1 MPMILALLGTGC
13 SGINAGGSV
22 SPALFFIPGVK
33 ADPPPA
39 AKPAPVAVVAPFHQ
53 LALAQ

>member
-53 LALAQ
+53 LALAH